1 LFKLNISILVCVV
14 NQKKLAFRLFAGAL
28 PVFYPTAS
36 RQILGTKNMLAA
48 AGGTGYT
55 ENNQSTQFV
64 EKGVGCAMY
73 AHVVSLGVTG
83 LDGYPVTVETHISGG
98 LPKFAMVGLPDSA
111 VKESSER
118 VRSAIKNLNCPWP
131 ASHVTVNLAPAD
143 VRKTGSLY
151 DLPVFIGILAAQQYI
166 PQPEPHQAFLG
177 ELGLDGTLRP
187 IAGALPMALA
197 AQKAGVTELF
207 VPAENAAEAAVA
219 EQLTVYPARSAAD
232 VIRHLAGQA
241 KLSPASRTGYDAAGQ
256 WLGPDFADVRGQAE
270 ARRALEVAAAGG
282 HNLLMVG
289 PPGTGK
295 SMLAKR
301 LPGILPPLS
310 YEEALETT
318 AIYSVAGL
326 VQAGTG
332 LLQQRPFRSPH
343 HSVSAAAIAG
353 GGTVPRPGEVSL
365 AHNGVLFLDELP
377 EFSREALEVLRQP
390 IEDGCISVS
399 RVHGTATYPCR
410 FMLVAAMN
418 PCKCGYYGSGVRE
431 CSCTPSA
438 IERYRQRISGP
449 LLDRIDL
456 HVEARPV
463 EYDALAAK
471 TGGEPSADIRTR
483 VAAVRAMQAQRYQG
497 LGFTCNA
504 QLPSGM
510 LRRYCPLAPAAEKL
524 LRGAFE
530 RMGYSARA
538 YDRILRVA
546 RTIADM
552 NGVEQIGAAELMEA
566 LQYRRM
572 DRAVGK

>member
-1 LFKLNISILVCVV
+1 
-14 NQKKLAFRLFAGAL
+14 
-28 PVFYPTAS
+28 
-36 RQILGTKNMLAA
+36 
-48 AGGTGYT
+48 
-55 ENNQSTQFV
+55 
-64 EKGVGCAMY
+64 MY

-207 VPAENAAEAAVA
+207 VPAENAAEAAEAAVA

-431 CSCTPSA
+431 CNCTPSA

-483 VAAVRAMQAQRYQG
+483 VAAVRAIQAQRYQG